1 MKKLN
6 LVLTL
11 PLLVSAIFISGCS
24 TVPKALQV
32 AENTVLTNF
41 SAVKENASADQGN
54 SARWGGVIA
63 KVTNNAN
70 NSMLEVVHF
79 PLKSS
84 TRPIQ
89 GNKTQGRFRV
99 YFSGLLDPIIYK
111 AGRSITALGSISV
124 SEDGKIGEHEYTFPV
139 LKASHIH
146 LWKEIQKVDVEVTH
160 NPFWYNP
167 PHWRNPYFST
177 VPKRVVIRKS
187 SAPAS
192 VPAKKKK

>member
-32 AENTVLTNF
+32 ADNTVLTNF
-41 SAVKENASADQGN
+41 LAVKENANADQGN
-54 SARWGGVIA
+54 SARWGGGIA

-70 NSMLEVVHF
+70 DSMLEVVHF

-84 TRPIQ
+84 TRPIK
-89 GNKTQGRFRV
+89 GNKTQGRFRF

-111 AGRSITALGSISV
+111 EGLSITALGNVST

-146 LWKEIQKVDVEVTH
+146 LWKEIQKMDVQVTH
-160 NPFWYNP
+160 QPFRYNP
-167 PHWRNPYFST
+167 PYWRNPHFSNI
-177 VPKRVVIRKS
+177 PRRVVVKKS
-187 SAPAS
+187 VTPAPVS
-192 VPAKKKK
+192 TKKKE